1 MTELPDAGLARYYH
15 DAASWAEDRERTAA
29 RQQRLGWIVAAVA
42 GGIALLEG
50 IAIVTMLPL
59 KTVVPYTLLVDRQ
72 TGYVEALKPLE
83 RQTITP
89 DRAMVRSF
97 LAQYVIAREEFD
109 IDSLKESY
117 RRVALWSAGDARS
130 QYLSATQATNPAS
143 PLATLP
149 RRATVEVQIRSIN
162 ALGTDTA
169 LVRFSTVR
177 TDPGGQAGQPQLW
190 ASVIRYRFTGAE
202 MSAADRLLN
211 PIGFQVTRYQRDA
224 EIAPEPVAA
233 AAPAAIPAQA
243 SPAGTPQIVRPLRQR
258 LP

>member
-1 MTELPDAGLARYYH
+1 MMNEDKDTRLADYYREAG
-15 DAASWAEDRERTAA
+15 SWAEDRERAA
-29 RQQRLGWIVAAVA
+29 SRERRLGWIVAGVA
-42 GGIALLEG
+42 GAVALLEAV
-50 IAIVTMLPL
+50 AIVVMLPL
-59 KTVVPYTLLVDRQ
+59 KTVEPYTLLVDKQ

-117 RRVALWSAGDARS
+117 RRVALWSAGDART
-130 QYLSATQATNPAS
+130 QYIAGAQASNPAS

-149 RRATVEVQIRSIN
+149 RRSLVQAEIRSISS
-162 ALGTDTA
+162 LGSDTA

-177 TDPGGQAGQPQLW
+177 TDPGGQPQPPLLW
-190 ASVIRYRFTGAE
+190 AAVLKYRFSGAE

-211 PIGFQVTRYQRDA
+211 PLGFQVVRYQRDA
-224 EIAPEPVAA
+224 EIVPDIQQAA
-233 AAPAAIPAQA
+233 SPATATIPAQPGQTA
-243 SPAGTPQIVRPLRQR
+243 QPPGYRRIQP
-258 LP
+258 